1 MSNLMCHDKD
11 RSKASCRIGFSS
23 RIAYS
28 DFANYAVVQH
38 VADACPQGHLRRM
51 VILEPFCC
59 KKQQKSSWPV
69 IGLQNRGPLKDLNN
83 SKLPILPSKKTTKR
97 GGGGQKSPI
106 LRRHSL
112 WTATNHKN

>member
-28 DFANYAVVQH
+28 DFPNYAVVQH

-69 IGLQNRGPLKDLNN
+69 IGLQNRGPLKDLNE
-83 SKLPILPSKKTTKR
+83 SK
-97 GGGGQKSPI
+97 
-106 LRRHSL
+106 
-112 WTATNHKN
+112 